1 MVVYRVCKGLPC
13 AQNRA
18 HGKGL
23 FFRMPP
29 AKHKAKIKTHGKE
42 AFCRVTG
49 LAHGKSETLP
59 CAIVFCRVSKV

>member
-23 FFRMPP
+23 FCRVPP
-29 AKHKAKIKTHGKE
+29 AKYTAKIKTHGKE
-42 AFCRVTG
+42 AFCRAWLGTANQK
-49 LAHGKSETLP
+49 L
-59 CAIVFCRVSKV
+59 CRVQ